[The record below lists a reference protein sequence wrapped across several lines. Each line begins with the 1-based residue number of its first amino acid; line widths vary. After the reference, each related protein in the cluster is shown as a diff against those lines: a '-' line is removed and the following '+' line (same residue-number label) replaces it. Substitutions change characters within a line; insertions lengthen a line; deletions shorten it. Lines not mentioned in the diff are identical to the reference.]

1 MSPIL
6 NVYEFLNLAILVN
19 TICGLI
25 SQSQPNPPA
34 HSFQT
39 SNSQNFEMRMSQ
51 NQSQNSLLFPKNM
64 PVFFKSQAN
73 PENVE
78 NFAQSQFNNYK
89 IRLPIQRNVLTNQNQ
104 TMQQFSENAPIQ
116 LARAQM
122 APNPLH
128 PPVLHNPHFLE
139 KPIVN
144 NRYSMNRHSGLATV
158 FSEPQNSTLSVNRV
172 RNPMAQSHKFPT
184 RFSVGMPSCH
194 FRPPSF
200 LQVPSKST
208 RASAQTLEQNPRL
221 SRQSSNRFIQ
231 LSGNPT
237 APTLIQAQ
245 DATKLLGSDTD
256 IQRLISGS
264 QTSNPFM
271 TQPAVT
277 GPIYQNQGFVKV
289 SNQMDLNVGA
299 SIRDEPTPPLSVAL
313 PESQK
318 IFFAGFREAPKVEVK
333 EQSVLDATTVASSGD
348 VGSLFE
354 KMAKSKIVF
363 EELNNIQKLNFKLK
377 EALNTYHCKKM

>member
-1 MSPIL
+1 
-6 NVYEFLNLAILVN
+6 
-19 TICGLI
+19 
-25 SQSQPNPPA
+25 
-34 HSFQT
+34 
-39 SNSQNFEMRMSQ
+39 
-51 NQSQNSLLFPKNM
+51 
-64 PVFFKSQAN
+64 
-73 PENVE
+73 
-78 NFAQSQFNNYK
+78 
-89 IRLPIQRNVLTNQNQ
+89 
-104 TMQQFSENAPIQ
+104 
-116 LARAQM
+116 
-122 APNPLH
+122 
-128 PPVLHNPHFLE
+128 
-139 KPIVN
+139 
-144 NRYSMNRHSGLATV
+144 MNRNSGLATV
-158 FSEPQNSTLSVNRV
+158 FSEPQNSTLSVNRI
-172 RNPMAQSHKFPT
+172 RNSMAQSHKFPT

-208 RASAQTLEQNPRL
+208 RPSAQTMEQNPRL
-221 SRQSSNRFIQ
+221 SRPSSNRFIQ
-231 LSGNPT
+231 PTSNPT
-237 APTLIQAQ
+237 APNLIQAQ
-245 DATKLLGSDTD
+245 DATQLLGADTD

-264 QTSNPFM
+264 QTPNPFM
-271 TQPAVT
+271 PQSVVT
-277 GPIYQNQGFVKV
+277 GQTYQNQGFIKV